1 MATGCKKIDL
11 QNQTIPEKQQKQSKF
26 SCNCISPQFFTLN
39 LMLCTCA
46 LIIYYQHI
54 IKNLNSSE
62 KTYLNNIGYKNYK
75 QCHLA
80 ILISGQIQRF
90 IFKDQFG
97 VLIENNNIN
106 INTKIEWVIDVFIVL
121 HNGTMS
127 KPWGPNNIDPFG
139 PHYMLN
145 TTIQDIHKWYIQR
158 GANNVVIK
166 ILNDTDMTRMI
177 NSSQTFLFKNTTN
190 IISQSDIIELISNSQ
205 DRYHNRW
212 FRYLRMFYLRH
223 LVFTL
228 TLDMNIKY
236 AYDML
241 TYWRDDNYFLSPID
255 LNKLA
260 TYFQETQTAIAVDKY
275 CGYGGLSDKIY
286 VTNYEGA
293 KLLFDVTF
301 NDFKYK
307 MVEWVQLAHKK
318 VKQDG
323 RYPFQTEAFLT
334 TVIQKLKYVKIDLHR
349 TELRYINGKLC
360 TIPLYVQCTPELK
373 QKHKQLICNRKQSHL
388 RQKQKQ
394 SQIVINNNVNN
405 INITEWNCSNVYVD
419 LGSNIEVQIRKVFEP
434 EKYLP
439 NINFIPNWRNSLAT
453 TIKLFDEI
461 LGDIYTRRIST
472 CVFGFEANPIH
483 KNRLK
488 QIEKCYQ
495 SKGWKTKFNVPKV
508 VFDINNKTIP
518 IYVNNQSRNE
528 DWGAS
533 IVLNDHLEA
542 TNTVNV
548 STIDIGLWLQNLILL
563 YEPKHILIKMDIEG
577 AEFKVLP
584 RMLELGILCKKY
596 IDIIMFEAHPWA
608 QHLMGSN
615 FTTRQL
621 LEQIKLQTQCE
632 PTNII
637 FVDDETYLH
646 DQQSLPRDC

>member
-97 VLIENNNIN
+97 VLIENNTNKKMN
-106 INTKIEWVIDVFIVL
+106 DSSCQLPWVIDVFIVL

-166 ILNDTDMTRMI
+166 ILNDTDMTTMI
-177 NSSQTFLFKNTTN
+177 NITETFVLQN
-190 IISQSDIIELISNSQ
+190 INISQSAVIRLLSHPIYRMRWPSN
-205 DRYHNRW
+205 
-212 FRYLRMFYLRH
+212 LRMFYLRH

-255 LNKLA
+255 LNNLT
-260 TYFQETQTAIAVDKY
+260 TYFQQTQTAIAVDKY

-434 EKYLP
+434 EKYHS
-439 NINFIPNWRNSLAT
+439 NMVYNR
-453 TIKLFDEI
+453 TIMKLYKDI
-461 LGDIYTRRIST
+461 LGDVGDRRINT
-472 CVFGFEANPIH
+472 CVFGFEGNSMH

-495 SKGWKTKFNVPKV
+495 SKGWKTN
-508 VFDINNKTIP
+508 I
-518 IYVNNQSRNE
+518 
-528 DWGAS
+528 
-533 IVLNDHLEA
+533 
-542 TNTVNV
+542 VNV
-548 STIDIGLWLQNLILL
+548 STIDIGMWLQNSILL
-563 YEPKHILIKMDIEG
+563 YEPQHMLIKMDIEG
-577 AEFKVLP
+577 VEFKVLS

-596 IDIIMFEAHPWA
+596 IDIIMFEAHPQS
-608 QHLMGSN
+608 QHLMGYN
-615 FTTRQL
+615 FTVEQL
-621 LEQIKLQTQCE
+621 LEQIRLQQQCE

-637 FVDDETYLH
+637 FVNESYVH
-646 DQQSLPRDC
+646 DQQSLPSDCQLN

>member
-223 LVFTL
+223 LVFRL
-228 TLDMNIKY
+228 TLNMNIKY
-236 AYDML
+236 NML

-255 LNKLA
+255 LNNLT
-260 TYFQETQTAIAVDKY
+260 TYFQQTHTSIAVDQY
-275 CGYGGLSDKIY
+275 CGWKSLSDKIY
-286 VTNYEGA
+286 VTNFKGA

-307 MVEWVQLAHKK
+307 MVEWVELSYEKW
-318 VKQDG
+318 KQKLRD
-323 RYPFQTEAFLT
+323 PFQTESFLE
-334 TVIQKLKYVKIDLHR
+334 TVIQKVKYIKIDLHR

-495 SKGWKTKFNVPKV
+495 SKGWKTN
-508 VFDINNKTIP
+508 I
-518 IYVNNQSRNE
+518 
-528 DWGAS
+528 
-533 IVLNDHLEA
+533 
-542 TNTVNV
+542 VNV
-548 STIDIGLWLQNLILL
+548 STIDIGMWLQNSILL
-563 YEPKHILIKMDIEG
+563 YEPQHMLIKMDIEG
-577 AEFKVLP
+577 VEFKVLS

-596 IDIIMFEAHPWA
+596 IDIIMFEAHPQS
-608 QHLMGSN
+608 QHLMGYN
-615 FTTRQL
+615 FTVEQL
-621 LEQIKLQTQCE
+621 LEQIRLQQQCE

-637 FVDDETYLH
+637 FVNESYVH
-646 DQQSLPRDC
+646 DQQSLPSDCQLN